1 MNLALSLGTER
12 PEMQRGEGPA
22 AGDPGLHLP
31 VPGPAA
37 WHLMTPPPGAEWRV
51 APRGLTHALCERPP
65 LRGQARGERDWV
77 PSRGNRGPSPGG
89 HTRCGR
95 RTSPGRLRHDTGSDT
110 CRGRDR
116 HLGGSAVCRAG
127 AEGGAGGGSLP
138 CRRWGSASPSFRFAS
153 SHASSNAVLAWRPSE
168 AVRVTTTCQTH
179 CKVPCK
185 PWRAKTG
192 SYVRGAGFPLLPL
205 ALGGEQQAVCTS
217 RALPELGAV
226 PPCFL
231 RAAGSPDGSHRQ
243 DAESSA
249 QHRSSRKPGKRP
261 LSIMAFSRNK
271 ESIKGV
277 FFTEHP

>member
-65 LRGQARGERDWV
+65 LRGQARGGRDRV

-116 HLGGSAVCRAG
+116 HLGGSAVCQAG
-127 AEGGAGGGSLP
+127 AEGGAGGG
-138 CRRWGSASPSFRFAS
+138 
-153 SHASSNAVLAWRPSE
+153 VLALPAVGLCLSE
-168 AVRVTTTCQTH
+168 LPFCF
-179 CKVPCK
+179 VPCQQQCG
-185 PWRAKTG
+185 PRLASLRGRA
-192 SYVRGAGFPLLPL
+192 SNHDVPNPL
-205 ALGGEQQAVCTS
+205 
-217 RALPELGAV
+217 
-226 PPCFL
+226 
-231 RAAGSPDGSHRQ
+231 
-243 DAESSA
+243 
-249 QHRSSRKPGKRP
+249 
-261 LSIMAFSRNK
+261 
-271 ESIKGV
+271 
-277 FFTEHP
+277 

>member
-1 MNLALSLGTER
+1 MSPLAGSLTPSVKGLPSGDRPVGGAIGSRRGVIEALRREDTRGVAGEPPRAVCGT
-12 PEMQRGEGPA
+12 
-22 AGDPGLHLP
+22 
-31 VPGPAA
+31 
-37 WHLMTPPPGAEWRV
+37 T
-51 APRGLTHALCERPP
+51 RGLTRAEGVTGTSGAALCAG
-65 LRGQARGERDWV
+65 RGQRAG
-77 PSRGNRGPSPGG
+77 
-89 HTRCGR
+89 
-95 RTSPGRLRHDTGSDT
+95 
-110 CRGRDR
+110 
-116 HLGGSAVCRAG
+116 LGGG
-127 AEGGAGGGSLP
+127 PLP

-179 CKVPCK
+179 CEAPCK

-205 ALGGEQQAVCTS
+205 ALRGEQQAVCTS

-249 QHRSSRKPGKRP
+249 QHCSSRKPGKRP